1 MHDATVEPRRKNLRQ
16 ALSVTVGNMAIRHKL
31 EVVIMLTCVTAL
43 ALAALI
49 FISYHF
55 MDARHEMVQ
64 NLKLHAEMIGTNC
77 QAALAFNAPHDAEA
91 ILGTLAMEPGIAYA
105 CIHDQKGQLFCRY
118 SREGSPLPDS
128 QAHPSLHADSSFVDG
143 YMCVSDPIFDKTNHE
158 RIGSVMMWSDLSQLK
173 QLFRRHVVISIAILI
188 LTSLAAFLI
197 SNRIQGLISSPILHL
212 AEVARAVSSQQEY
225 SMRAPKHGNDEV
237 GLLIDSFNDML
248 EQIQERDL
256 ALVAA
261 NEMLEARVVER
272 TAKLS
277 EANEQLKAEMG
288 HRNRAEEALRER
300 TERIICHQGAL
311 LKLGN
316 RVETDIDTLYRATA
330 MEMARTLGVERVG
343 IWQVDDEQDRMF
355 CHSLYVLS
363 QEAFADDVS
372 MSLGKWPRYHQT
384 LEASRIVAADHAW
397 EDPRTRDLTEDYL
410 EPLGITSKMDVPI
423 RLHGRLMAVICH
435 EHTASPRQWSLEEQ
449 DFAGSVADLI
459 MLKLER
465 LERQKAQVALRES
478 ERRYRTLLKNIPQ
491 KIFYK
496 DLDSVYQL
504 CNESYAED
512 LGLALPDDICGKTD
526 YDLHP
531 EDLARQYIA
540 DDERIISTGEP
551 EEIEEVYHSENREFI
566 VRTLKS
572 PVRDEDGDVIGIFGI
587 FWDITERKEAEQ
599 ALAEL
604 NGNLEATVQEL
615 RRSNRE
621 LQDFAYVTAH
631 DLKAPL
637 RAIGTLTDWLYEDY
651 QAVFDEQGREQMQ
664 LVKGRVARMNEL
676 IDGILRFSKIGRGGR
691 GTQQVDLAALV
702 ADLIGMEDLPEEF
715 AVRIDGALPA
725 VTGERIHFMQVFQ
738 NLIGNAIKYMDK
750 PAGRIVIRCEEKPD
764 DWEFSVADNGPG
776 IDDKYHAKIFKMFQT
791 LSPRD
796 EIESTGIGL
805 AVVKK
810 IVELYG
816 GKVWVESTS
825 NTGSTFCFTLP
836 KSVSVPGTVE
846 ASTTEVFS

>member
-1 MHDATVEPRRKNLRQ
+1 MNDATAQPRRKNLRH
-16 ALSVTVGNMAIRHKL
+16 ALHEKAGHMAIRHKL
-31 EVVIMLTCVTAL
+31 VVVIMLTCITAL

-91 ILGTLAMEPGIAYA
+91 ILGALAMEPGIAYA

-118 SREGSPLPDS
+118 SREGTPLPAS
-128 QAHPSLHADSSFVDG
+128 QAHLSLDADTSFVDG
-143 YMCVSDPIFDKTNHE
+143 YMCVSCPIYDKADDK
-158 RIGSVMMWSDLSQLK
+158 RIGSVMMWSDLSQIK
-173 QLFRRHVVISIAILI
+173 QLFRRHVVVSIAILV

-197 SNRIQGLISSPILHL
+197 SNRIQGLISSPILPL
-212 AEVARAVSSQQEY
+212 AEVARAVSSQKQY
-225 SMRAPKHGNDEV
+225 SMRAPKQGNDEV
-237 GLLIDSFNDML
+237 GMLIDSFNDML

-261 NEMLEARVVER
+261 NEMLEARVQER

-277 EANEQLKAEMG
+277 QANEQLKAEMG
-288 HRNRAEEALRER
+288 HRNRAEAALRER
-300 TERIICHQGAL
+300 
-311 LKLGN
+311 
-316 RVETDIDTLYRATA
+316 
-330 MEMARTLGVERVG
+330 
-343 IWQVDDEQDRMF
+343 
-355 CHSLYVLS
+355 
-363 QEAFADDVS
+363 
-372 MSLGKWPRYHQT
+372 
-384 LEASRIVAADHAW
+384 
-397 EDPRTRDLTEDYL
+397 
-410 EPLGITSKMDVPI
+410 
-423 RLHGRLMAVICH
+423 
-435 EHTASPRQWSLEEQ
+435 
-449 DFAGSVADLI
+449 
-459 MLKLER
+459 
-465 LERQKAQVALRES
+465 

-526 YDLHP
+526 YHFHP
-531 EDLARQYIA
+531 EDVARKYIA

-551 EEIEEVYHSENREFI
+551 EEIEEVYHHEGRAYI

-572 PVRDEDGDVIGIFGI
+572 PVRDEEGDVIGIFGI

-604 NGNLEATVQEL
+604 NRNLEATVQEL

-637 RAIGTLTDWLYEDY
+637 RAIGTLVDWLYADY
-651 QAVFDEQGREQMQ
+651 QAVLDEQGREQMQ
-664 LVKGRVARMNEL
+664 LVKGRVLRMNEL
-676 IDGILRFSKIGRGGR
+676 IDGILHYSEIGRGGR
-691 GTQQVDLAALV
+691 GTQQVDLEALV
-702 ADLIGMEDLPEEF
+702 TDLMAAEVLPEDF
-715 AVRIDGALPA
+715 TVRIEGSLPV
-725 VTGERIHFMQVFQ
+725 VTGERIHLWWVFQ

-750 PAGRIVIRCEEKPD
+750 PAGRITIRYEDKPD
-764 DWEFSVADNGPG
+764 HWEFCVADNGPG
-776 IDDKYHAKIFKMFQT
+776 IDEKYHAKIFKIFQT

-816 GKVWVESTS
+816 GKVWVESTLH
-825 NTGSTFCFTLP
+825 TGSAFCFTLP
-836 KSVSVPGTVE
+836 KSVAMQETADV
-846 ASTTEVFS
+846 STLQVCS